1 MARAKTLTQ
10 ILEGLGAF
18 GPGDVDPPA
27 GGSGGQA
34 DPELPKSLRSAVSDT
49 AEELRSGGGSA
60 DVSHRRIAAPDQP
73 ASAVAPGADGTPA
86 PLGPDRP
93 SIVHRA
99 QRGASPRGSEFKL
112 KLLAEPEQLAKLIDS
127 PPIAAHARNRGT
139 VRLLKSIYYDTPTC
153 ALYRA
158 GVVLR
163 VRQSGKRFVQT
174 VKVLGTEAA
183 DPLRRGEWATPVT
196 GMLPDFQAL
205 MPLMP
210 MGLQDV
216 LAHDPLRPVFSTE
229 LRRHLRTL
237 ELPNATIDVAFD
249 TGIVRAGERTAPI
262 SEIEL
267 KLEQGS
273 PAALYELALLLS
285 DQATTRP
292 SIRSKAECGFDLA
305 FETAPAVQRAVPPL
319 PGGDVSLDD
328 AFAAFLHS
336 ALHQLMANQ
345 AAAEDGRDPEGVHQL
360 RIALRRLRCALA
372 LLRAL
377 APSSTLD
384 ALREDARWLAA
395 RLGPARNWDVFLGQS
410 LAQVVHGCGF
420 VEGFDALRDVAEQSR
435 ANGYETARAA
445 LADRRTGRFQ
455 LAFGAWIAQRGWR
468 CDVSGEH
475 LIELTAP
482 ATAFAARVLAKQH
495 GRVLKRGRRFK
506 RLPLEARHELRLAV
520 KKLRYAADFF
530 LPLFG
535 GHASAKRYAR
545 RLSRLQERLGRY
557 NDAGGTRR
565 LMAELPV
572 EIMSAAGRQAL
583 GAVLGW
589 QACSLVSTEPEVRSA
604 WSEFRAVSTPWTARR
619 RRADVAEA

>member
-18 GPGDVDPPA
+18 GPGDADPPA
-27 GGSGGQA
+27 GGSGGHA
-34 DPELPKSLRSAVSDT
+34 DPELPKGLRSALSD
-49 AEELRSGGGSA
+49 APDEPRPGSGSA
-60 DVSHRRIAAPDQP
+60 DFSRRRTAASVRPASEVDPTTAAPPSPDQP
-73 ASAVAPGADGTPA
+73 PIDY
-86 PLGPDRP
+86 R
-93 SIVHRA
+93 VH
-99 QRGASPRGSEFKL
+99 RGASPRRAETKL
-112 KLLAEPEQLAKLIDS
+112 KLLAEPEQLAKLINS
-127 PPIAAHARNRGT
+127 APIAAHARNRGT
-139 VRLLKSIYYDTPTC
+139 VRLLKSIYYDTPAC
-153 ALYRA
+153 ALNRA

-163 VRQSGKRFVQT
+163 VRQSGKRFVQA
-174 VKVLGTEAA
+174 VKVLGTEAT
-183 DPLRRGEWATPVT
+183 DPLRSGEWETPVT
-196 GMLPDFQAL
+196 GVIPDFQAL
-205 MPLMP
+205 MPLMS

-216 LAHDPLRPVFSTE
+216 LARDPLRPVFSTE

-237 ELPNATIDVAFD
+237 ALPDAIVDVAFD

-262 SEIEL
+262 SEIGL
-267 KLEQGS
+267 KLNQGS
-273 PAALYELALLLS
+273 AAALYELALLLG

-292 SIRSKAECGFDLA
+292 SIRSKAERGFDLA
-305 FETAPAVQRAVPPL
+305 FETAPAVQRAVPSL
-319 PGGDVSLDD
+319 PGDDISLDD

-384 ALREDARWLAA
+384 SLREDARWLAA
-395 RLGPARNWDVFLGQS
+395 RLGPARSWDVFLGQS
-410 LAQVVHGCGF
+410 LAQVVEGCGF

-445 LADRRTGRFQ
+445 LTDRRTGRFQ
-455 LAFGAWIAQRGWR
+455 LAFGAWIEQRGWR
-468 CDVSGEH
+468 GDASGEH
-475 LIELTAP
+475 LTELTAP

-506 RLPLEARHELRLAV
+506 RLPLEARHELRLAI
-520 KKLRYAADFF
+520 KKLRYTADFF

-535 GHASAKRYAR
+535 GHASARRYAR

-572 EIMSAAGRQAL
+572 ETMSAAGRQAL

-589 QACSLVSTEPEVRSA
+589 QARSLVSGEPDVRSA
-604 WSEFRAVSTPWTARR
+604 WREFRAVSIPWAARR
-619 RRADVAEA
+619 GRADPAEA

>member
-18 GPGDVDPPA
+18 GPGGIDPPA
-27 GGSGGQA
+27 GGSGGHA
-34 DPELPKSLRSAVSDT
+34 DPELPKGLRSALSD
-49 AEELRSGGGSA
+49 APDEPRPSSGSA
-60 DVSHRRIAAPDQP
+60 DFSRRRTAASVRPASEVDPTTAAPPSPDQP
-73 ASAVAPGADGTPA
+73 PIDY
-86 PLGPDRP
+86 R
-93 SIVHRA
+93 VH
-99 QRGASPRGSEFKL
+99 RGASPRRAETKL
-112 KLLAEPEQLAKLIDS
+112 KLLAEPEQLAKLINS
-127 PPIAAHARNRGT
+127 APIAAHARNRGT
-139 VRLLKSIYYDTPTC
+139 VRLLKSIYYDTPAC
-153 ALYRA
+153 ALNRA

-163 VRQSGKRFVQT
+163 VRQSGKRFVQA
-174 VKVLGTEAA
+174 VKVLGTEAT
-183 DPLRRGEWATPVT
+183 DPLRSGEWETPVT
-196 GMLPDFQAL
+196 GVIPDFQAL
-205 MPLMP
+205 MPLMSI
-210 MGLQDV
+210 GLQDV
-216 LAHDPLRPVFSTE
+216 LARDALQPVFATE

-237 ELPNATIDVAFD
+237 TLPDAIVDVAFD
-249 TGIVRAGERTAPI
+249 TGVVRAGERTVAI
-262 SEIEL
+262 SEIALEL
-267 KLEQGS
+267 NQGS
-273 PAALYELALLLS
+273 AAALYELALLLS

-292 SIRSKAECGFDLA
+292 SIRSKAERGFDLA
-305 FETAPAVQRAVPPL
+305 LETAPAVQRAVPPL
-319 PGGDVSLDD
+319 PGGDISLDD

-384 ALREDARWLAA
+384 SLREDARWLAA
-395 RLGPARNWDVFLGQS
+395 RLGPARSWDVFLGQS
-410 LAQVVHGCGF
+410 LPQVVEGCGF

-455 LAFGAWIAQRGWR
+455 LAFGAWIEQRGWR
-468 CDVSGEH
+468 GDASGEH
-475 LIELTAP
+475 LTELTAP

-506 RLPLEARHELRLAV
+506 RLPLEARHELRLAI
-520 KKLRYAADFF
+520 KKLRYTADFF

-572 EIMSAAGRQAL
+572 ETMSAAGRQAL

-589 QACSLVSTEPEVRSA
+589 QACSLVGVEAEVRSA
-604 WSEFRAVSTPWTARR
+604 WREFRAVSTPWTARR
-619 RRADVAEA
+619 GRADPAEA